1 MCIKKYFLHV
11 GTYFYKALRT
21 TLLMGLFL
29 ASLGIAATAFI
40 YWFLVPQLPST
51 ESLKEVRLQVP
62 LKVYTK
68 NNEFI
73 AEFGEQRCIPLTI
86 EAIPP
91 LLVKA
96 VLAAED
102 DRFFEHPGVDFKSIM
117 RAAVNL
123 VKTRE
128 IQQGA
133 STITMQVSRNFFL
146 SREKTFA
153 RKLKEVL
160 LALKIESELEKN
172 KILELYMNKI
182 FFGNRAYG
190 VGAAAQVYYGKEIK
204 ELSLSELATIAGIP
218 KAPSV
223 NNPLSNPEAA
233 RERRDYV
240 LRRMLSL
247 NYIAQ
252 SDYEMAVNSAV
263 VAPQLHHVTVEADA
277 PYIAEMVR
285 AYMYEHYGD
294 DIYNRGY
301 KVITTIDKKLQE
313 TGQASLRSALHD
325 YDERHGYRGPLGH
338 AKLPAKLTNLEQIA
352 EEILQKYPAQGGLLP
367 SLVLQVK
374 AKQVVAYNRQAG
386 EFEIDWS
393 DLSWAR
399 RYVKRDKTTVS
410 PNNAWDILRRGDVIM
425 VRSMGEVPPEP
436 PAKKTPPVE
445 KTKKPEL
452 VKTANKGKGNK
463 AESKPAVTP
472 VAVEEVAKLP
482 VPKIRW
488 RLAAVPKVSGALISL
503 HPEDGSIIALS
514 GGFDFYQ
521 SKFNRVTQ
529 AERQPG
535 STFKP
540 FIYSAAIHHG
550 LSQHSVVNDAPL
562 TIVGENRKVWRP
574 QNYSG
579 KYYGPVSLRNALIHS
594 RNLASIHLLR
604 KVGVD
609 RTINY
614 VTLFGFKRERIPRNL
629 TMALGTGGVTPL
641 ELASGFAVFA
651 NGGYRIEPY
660 FIQRIEDVEGKT
672 IFTANPARV
681 CRECPPQILT
691 DKGGQ
696 PIGKTSK
703 PAESKEMIANLL
715 KMDPLKK
722 EGSPFIVVAHSV
734 ASELDK
740 DKPINIPVTEPN
752 YAPRVIRPQEA
763 EVMTSI
769 LKGVILEGTGRRAR
783 KLKRPDIAGK
793 TGTTNEQRDAWFS
806 GYTRDIVT
814 TTWVGF
820 DQPRSL
826 GHGETGSQAAL
837 PMWMEY
843 MAVALQG
850 KPLKDLDPSYQKA
863 SQMTMADG
871 EAKKTKGQGRTLN
884 KRNRRTD
891 APSGKKGDKVAS
903 SSRDSVKKNNA
914 ASSKKPAEK
923 EKRMIP
929 EQLF

>member
-11 GTYFYKALRT
+11 GTYFYKTLRT

-29 ASLGIAATAFI
+29 ASLGLGATAFV

-68 NNEFI
+68 DNEFI
-73 AEFGEQRCIPLTI
+73 AEFGEQRCIPLTMD
-86 EAIPP
+86 AIPP

-117 RAAVNL
+117 RAVVNL

-146 SREKTFA
+146 SREKTFG

-160 LALKIESELEKN
+160 LALKIESELEKD

-233 RERRDYV
+233 RDRRDYV

-247 NYIAQ
+247 DYIGQ
-252 SDYEMAVNSAV
+252 SDYEMAVNST
-263 VAPQLHHVTVEADA
+263 VAAQLHHVTVEADA

-294 DIYNRGY
+294 DIYNGGY
-301 KVITTIDKKLQE
+301 RVITTIDKKLQE
-313 TGQASLRSALHD
+313 AGQAALRTALHH

-338 AKLPAKLTNLEQIA
+338 VKLPAKLTNLEQIT
-352 EEILQKYPAQGGLLP
+352 EEISQKYPAQGGLLP

-374 AKQVVAYNRQAG
+374 AKQVVAYNQQVG

-399 RYVKRDKTTVS
+399 RYVKRDKTGGS

-425 VRSMGEVPPEP
+425 VRSMGEIPP
-436 PAKKTPPVE
+436 KSSTN
-445 KTKKPEL
+445 KTKKAEL
-452 VKTANKGKGNK
+452 VKTSAKEKGNK
-463 AESKPAVTP
+463 AESKPVVT
-472 VAVEEVAKLP
+472 AVEEVAIP
-482 VPKIRW
+482 PTPKIRW
-488 RLAAVPKVSGALISL
+488 RLAAVPKVSGALVSL

-550 LSQHSVVNDAPL
+550 FSQHSVINDAPL

-604 KVGVD
+604 KVGID

-614 VTLFGFKRERIPRNL
+614 VTSFGFKRERIPRNL

-681 CRECPPQILT
+681 CRDCPPQILT
-691 DKGGQ
+691 DKGSQ
-696 PIGKTSK
+696 PTEKTLK
-703 PAESKEMIANLL
+703 PGESKDKNAEL
-715 KMDPLKK
+715 LKK
-722 EGSPFIVVAHSV
+722 EGSPFIVAHSV

-740 DKPINIPVTEPN
+740 DKSINMLVEPN
-752 YAPRVIRPQEA
+752 YAPRIIRSQEA

-769 LKGVILEGTGRRAR
+769 LKGVIFEGTARRAR
-783 KLKRPDIAGK
+783 KLKRTDILVK
-793 TGTTNEQRDAWFS
+793 LVQRMNN
-806 GYTRDIVT
+806 GMR
-814 TTWVGF
+814 GF
-820 DQPRSL
+820 
-826 GHGETGSQAAL
+826 
-837 PMWMEY
+837 
-843 MAVALQG
+843 
-850 KPLKDLDPSYQKA
+850 LDTP
-863 SQMTMADG
+863 
-871 EAKKTKGQGRTLN
+871 
-884 KRNRRTD
+884 
-891 APSGKKGDKVAS
+891 V
-903 SSRDSVKKNNA
+903 
-914 ASSKKPAEK
+914 
-923 EKRMIP
+923 IW
-929 EQLF
+929 